1 MPTVSIVTVSLYDYY
16 LLVFLCVYFL
26 YCFACRPVII
36 TDVVRSWKAMNWT
49 KSFLVSNYGDK
60 RVSMKATK
68 VRWTVIYYIC
78 TFMCCILK
86 LAPSL
91 AKLIFKINIQPSSK
105 VTFCTLWQP
114 DKWMEHGNRQLVLKC
129 TVANSQNNTLLNNG
143 LTVCVLDL
151 SGLGSRTWVV
161 WAPVLAG
168 VIILCS
174 WARYFVLT
182 VPHSAQGL
190 NKNGYWLVIKYVC

>member
-1 MPTVSIVTVSLYDYY
+1 
-16 LLVFLCVYFL
+16 
-26 YCFACRPVII
+26 
-36 TDVVRSWKAMNWT
+36 
-49 KSFLVSNYGDK
+49 
-60 RVSMKATK
+60 
-68 VRWTVIYYIC
+68 
-78 TFMCCILK
+78 MCCILI

-151 SGLGSRTWVV
+151 SGLGSRT
-161 WAPVLAG
+161 
-168 VIILCS
+168 
-174 WARYFVLT
+174 
-182 VPHSAQGL
+182 
-190 NKNGYWLVIKYVC
+190 